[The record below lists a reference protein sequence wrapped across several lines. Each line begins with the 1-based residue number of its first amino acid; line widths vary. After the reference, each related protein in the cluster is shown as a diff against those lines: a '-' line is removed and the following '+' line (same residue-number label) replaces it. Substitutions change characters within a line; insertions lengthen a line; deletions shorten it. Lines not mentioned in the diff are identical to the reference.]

1 VRICLCSQEYPPGY
15 VGGIGTQTRVKA
27 RALLAAGHDVHVLT
41 AGEGTGPLLMTRE
54 DRGVPVH
61 ELDAPG
67 REFDVFRT
75 ETYWVGYTWAV
86 LGALR
91 KLSVGEPFDVID
103 FPDYGAEGFAYL
115 LDRPEDDPAAVVV
128 HLHGSLAM
136 FAERIGWPEPRE
148 RLHRVGIFMEDVAIH
163 AADRLL
169 AASNAI
175 AELTARRAAIAPEQV
190 DVVAGSVDTDVFA
203 PSPEPRPPQS
213 GERVLFVGNVVAN
226 KGIWTVLDAF
236 LRLAADRPEMSL
248 VVAGSADETIAR
260 EIRARTKQGGVDGRV
275 SLLGFVEH
283 ADLPE
288 LYRSADVLVVPSH
301 YEGGLGMAYLE
312 AMACEVPV
320 VAAAAGGAA
329 EAVVAEE
336 TGIMLASSDAEEA
349 ARAIARLLDD
359 PHLRAR
365 MGAAGRARVLDLFD
379 LHAYGARVAECYE
392 RAIERRRASVVV
404 W

>member
-1 VRICLCSQEYPPGY
+1 
-15 VGGIGTQTRVKA
+15 VKA

-41 AGEGTGPLLMTRE
+41 AGDATGPLLMTHD

-61 ELDAPG
+61 GLDAPG

-91 KLSVGEPFDVID
+91 ALSTDEPFDVID

-115 LDRPEDDPAAVVV
+115 LDRTEDDPAAIVV

-169 AASNAI
+169 AASSSI
-175 AELTARRAAIAPEQV
+175 AELTTRRSGIPLEQI
-190 DVVAGSVDTDVFA
+190 DAVAGAVDTDVFA
-203 PSPEPRPPQS
+203 PGPEPTARTA
-213 GERVLFVGNVVAN
+213 GERLLFVGNVVAN

-236 LRLAADRPEMSL
+236 LRLAADRPGLSL
-248 VVAGSADETIAR
+248 VVAGSADEAISK
-260 EIRARTKQGGVDGRV
+260 EIRARAAQGGLGDRV

-283 ADLPE
+283 AELPE
-288 LYRSADVLVVPSH
+288 LYRSCDVLVVPSH

-329 EAVVAEE
+329 EAILDGE
-336 TGIMLASSDAEEA
+336 TGVLLSSSDAEEA
-349 ARAIARLLDD
+349 ALAIARLLDD
-359 PHLRAR
+359 APLRAR
-365 MGAAGRARVLDLFD
+365 LGAGGRARVLEHFGPN
-379 LHAYGARVAECYE
+379 AYGARVAECYE
-392 RAIERRRASVVV
+392 RAIERRRASMVV

>member
-27 RALLAAGHDVHVLT
+27 RALLAAGHDVQVLT
-41 AGEGTGPLLMTRE
+41 AGDGSGPLLMSRD

-75 ETYWVGYTWAV
+75 ETYWVGYTWAA

-91 KLSVGEPFDVID
+91 TLGASEPFDVID

-115 LDRPEDDPAAVVV
+115 LDRPEDDPTAVVV

-136 FAERIGWPEPRE
+136 FAERIGWPEPGDP
-148 RLHRVGIFMEDVAIH
+148 LHRVGIFMEDVAIG
-163 AADRLL
+163 AADGLL
-169 AASNAI
+169 AASNSI
-175 AELTARRAAIAPEQV
+175 AELTARRGEIPLEQI
-190 DVVAGSVDTDVFA
+190 DVVHGAVDTDTFA
-203 PSPEPRPPQS
+203 PAPDGRPRRAD
-213 GERVLFVGNVVAN
+213 ERLLFVGNVVAN

-236 LRLAADRPEMSL
+236 LRLAAVRPHLSL
-248 VVAGSADETIAR
+248 VMAGSADETIGK
-260 EIRARTKQGGVDGRV
+260 EVRARAEQRGLGDRV
-275 SLLGFVEH
+275 NMLGFVEH
-283 ADLPE
+283 AELPE
-288 LYRSADVLVVPSH
+288 LYRSCELLVVPSH

-320 VAAAAGGAA
+320 IATAAGGAA
-329 EAVVAEE
+329 EAVVDER
-336 TGIMLASSDAEEA
+336 TGVLLSSSDAEEA
-349 ARAIARLLDD
+349 ELAIARLLDD
-359 PHLRAR
+359 PALRAR
-365 MGAAGRARVLDLFD
+365 MGAAGRARVLEEFGMRS
-379 LHAYGARVAECYE
+379 YGSRVAECYQQ
-392 RAIERRRASVVV
+392 AIERRRASVVV